1 MRHLKGLE
9 VLSETH
15 SYVEALICP
24 VVTSP
29 SQLC

>member
-1 MRHLKGLE
+1 MGHLKGLE

-15 SYVEALICP
+15 SFAEALICP

-29 SQLC
+29 S